1 MTLTYLDHNA
11 SAPLR
16 PAVLAAMQ
24 PFLLAE
30 CGNASS
36 AHTLGSRARCA
47 VEEARAAVA
56 ALVGAR
62 PAEIV
67 FTSGGTESNNLA
79 IVGRARAVP
88 QRRIVSTPIEHASV
102 REPVAALRA
111 EGYGVA
117 EVSVDAHGQVDLD
130 ELERWLAEPTGLVTI
145 GWANNEVGTIQPIEE
160 IALRCRARRVTLH
173 VDAVQAVG
181 K

>member
-24 PFLLAE
+24 PFLQAQ

-36 AHTLGSRARCA
+36 AHALGSRARCA

-56 ALVGAR
+56 ALVEAR

-79 IVGRARAVP
+79 IVGRARAVSR
-88 QRRIVSTPIEHASV
+88 RRIVTTPIEHASV

-111 EGYGVA
+111 EGYPVA
-117 EVSVDAHGQVDLD
+117 ELSVDAQGHISLD
-130 ELERWLAEPTGLVTI
+130 ELDRLLSEPTGLVTI
-145 GWANNEVGTIQPIEE
+145 GWADNEVGTIQPVEE
-160 IALRCRARRVTLH
+160 IAARC
-173 VDAVQAVG
+173 
-181 K
+181 